1 MAAQWEDFMQDGDRY
16 NLQYRTAGDGS
27 VRPEHAALHGVSE
40 TVYPGQ

>member
-1 MAAQWEDFMQDGDRY
+1 MQDGDRY